1 MTAQR
6 KHKQTALCRW
16 LCDELK
22 QGIILTAGVRNYL
35 DATFGSDDLAFVL
48 ADADDSE
55 TDSLLDLLFYPD
67 TATRLR
73 FEAQWGRE
81 RFSVQDRD
89 AVIDMLR
96 AAAPSA
102 RITLPEATRK
112 LPIAV
117 PDFALQAFVQRLNI
131 CWQPCAQMATALNA
145 WCPDEMGLRARVQL
159 RNARLAW
166 HADQI
171 SLVCRYLSHLDGQS
185 PTVDT
190 DLAFLISILSELVPG
205 KDHFEFLIGKKFFYF
220 KSLCKAEDFE
230 RKRQASNM
238 EIMMMAGA
246 RSAHGSIDE
255 WRHCM
260 RRIDHICQALF
271 GRTQF
276 FQHPGSQSIDLPNG
290 RSPEGLQNV
299 VRILS

>member
-1 MTAQR
+1 MTVQS
-6 KHKQTALCRW
+6 KQSALCRW

-22 QGIILTAGVRNYL
+22 QGIVLTTDVRNYL
-35 DATFGSDDLAFVL
+35 DATFGSDDLAGVL
-48 ADADDSE
+48 AAADNSE

-67 TATRLR
+67 TALRLR
-73 FEAQWGRE
+73 FEMQWGQE
-81 RFSVQDRD
+81 RFSDHDRE

-96 AAAPSA
+96 AASPWA
-102 RITLPEATRK
+102 RVTLPGTNRK

-117 PDFALQAFVQRLNI
+117 PAFALQAFVQRLNI
-131 CWQPCAQMATALNA
+131 CWQPCTQMADALNA
-145 WCPDEMGLRARVQL
+145 WGPDEKGLRARVQL

-166 HADQI
+166 HANQVA
-171 SLVCRYLSHLDGQS
+171 LVCRFLSHVEALSQ
-185 PTVDT
+185 TTDT
-190 DLAFLISILSELVPG
+190 DLAFLIAILSELVPG
-205 KDHFEFLIGKKFFYF
+205 QDQYEFLVGKKFFYF
-220 KSLCKAEDFE
+220 QSLCRAEDFE

-255 WRHCM
+255 WRHNM
-260 RRIDHICQALF
+260 RRIDRICQALF

-276 FQHPGSQSIDLPNG
+276 FQHPDSQSIDLPNS
-290 RSPEGLQNV
+290 RSPDGLQNV